1 MKLKILFLDDN
12 QTELEKYSR
21 LFSSN
26 PFAKSHFIFHTLLI
40 NTLDISQLKLDFKPD
55 LLLIDFRFDLPGG
68 EDTFYDGYVLSTAL
82 RNIYKETPI
91 VLFTRKDIFNIQKF
105 PRNII
110 DIVDDIYYKNE
121 FLINELDYLHQIFSL
136 ATGYKSLVEVKE
148 KKWESLLKLI
158 KAPKEAEFD
167 LLNAN
172 KPIMNEGNWSVIDS
186 ANWIRKTLLKY
197 PGILY
202 NELNTSTFLGISV
215 DAFLEIQGNF
225 EEVLFTGIFQS
236 DKKYYWKSLV
246 RKIAVDLMN
255 SQNINLPTHIGFSLA
270 FEKVCGKKLDPSL
283 CVYSGEENADRICYV
298 LNKPVKTKYS
308 FMYNID
314 DRPDVMDVARVSWKA
329 IQTTNEVNE
338 DSLNPIAKEMI
349 PKIKANKEI

>member
-1 MKLKILFLDDN
+1 MKLEILFLDDN
-12 QTELEKYSR
+12 QTELEKYSE

-26 PFAKSHFIFHTLLI
+26 PFAEKQFNFHTLLI
-40 NTLDISQLKLDFKPD
+40 NTLDISQLRLDFKPD
-55 LLLIDFRFDLPGG
+55 LFLIDFRFDLPGG

-82 RNIYKETPI
+82 RNIYKEIPI

-121 FLINELDYLHQIFSL
+121 FLIDELDYMVQIHSL
-136 ATGYKSLVEVKE
+136 ITGYKRLEENKE
-148 KKWESLLKLI
+148 KSWESLLKLI

-172 KPIMNEGNWSVIDS
+172 KPIMNEGNWAVIDS
-186 ANWIRKTLLKY
+186 ANWIRKILLKY

-202 NELNTSTFLGISV
+202 DELNVSTFLGISV
-215 DAFLEIQGNF
+215 DAFSKIQKGF
-225 EEVLFTGIFQS
+225 EEALFTGIFRS
-236 DKKYYWKSLV
+236 NKKYYWKSLI
-246 RKIAVDLMN
+246 RKTAVDLMN
-255 SQNINLPTHIGFSLA
+255 SQNISLPTHLGFSLA
-270 FEKVCGKKLDPSL
+270 YQEVNGIKLDPSL

-308 FMYNID
+308 FTYNID
-314 DRPDVMDVARVSWKA
+314 NRPDVMDVARVSWKA

-338 DSLNPIAKEMI
+338 DSLNPVAKEMI
-349 PKIKANKEI
+349 PKIKANKGI